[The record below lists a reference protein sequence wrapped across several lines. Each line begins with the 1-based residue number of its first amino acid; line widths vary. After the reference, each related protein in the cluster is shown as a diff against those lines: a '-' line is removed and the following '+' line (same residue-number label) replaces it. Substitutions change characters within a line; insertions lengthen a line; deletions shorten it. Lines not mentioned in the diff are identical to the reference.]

1 MGVDNVWLKRH
12 FIINKS
18 YLINFR
24 QWSYNCEFYYYY
36 LIMEKIYKTIKSN
49 ILHSYEWVMPNAT
62 PLASRFF
69 VEMSKKRQF

>member
-1 MGVDNVWLKRH
+1 MGVDNVWLKLN

-18 YLINFR
+18 YLIHFR

-49 ILHSYEWVMPNAT
+49 ILYS
-62 PLASRFF
+62 
-69 VEMSKKRQF
+69 